1 MLSPAVVSSGA
12 VAVFEGGGAT
22 SVIESIISKMWEVL
36 SQWAPAITDI
46 AVKAVGAF
54 VPILAT
60 MSVVWLA
67 INLFQRFTARA
78 GR

>member
-1 MLSPAVVSSGA
+1 MIILIPFAIGVIA
-12 VAVFEGGGAT
+12 IEGGT
-22 SVIESIISKMWEVL
+22 SVIDTIVGKMWEVL
-36 SQWAPAITDI
+36 NQWAPAITDI

>member
-1 MLSPAVVSSGA
+1 MAVLVPFGIGA
-12 VAVFEGGGAT
+12 AVLEGGT
-22 SVIESIISKMWEVL
+22 STVVEAIINKMWITLE
-36 SQWAPAITDI
+36 QWAPAIVDVAGR
-46 AVKAVGAF
+46 AVSAF

>member
-1 MLSPAVVSSGA
+1 MAGLVPFGVGA
-12 VAVFEGGGAT
+12 VAFEGGGG
-22 SVIESIISKMWEVL
+22 SVVEAIINKMWITLE
-36 SQWAPAITDI
+36 QWAPAIVDVAGR
-46 AVKAVGAF
+46 AVSAF

>member
-1 MLSPAVVSSGA
+1 MCGLVVLD
-12 VAVFEGGGAT
+12 GGG
-22 SVIESIISKMWEVL
+22 SVITDIISKMWETL
-36 SQWAPAITDI
+36 SQWAPAIVDI
-46 AVKAVGAF
+46 ATKAVAAF

>member
-1 MLSPAVVSSGA
+1 MVGLVL
-12 VAVFEGGGAT
+12 FEGSTPVITDIT
-22 SVIESIISKMWEVL
+22 SALWEVL
-36 SQWAPAITDI
+36 KQWAPAIVDFAI
-46 AVKAVGAF
+46 KAVTAF

>member
-1 MLSPAVVSSGA
+1 MSSLIL
-12 VAVFEGGGAT
+12 FEGGT
-22 SVIESIISKMWEVL
+22 PVITEITAALWEVL
-36 SQWAPAITDI
+36 KQWAPAIVDFAI
-46 AVKAVGAF
+46 KAVTAF

>member
-1 MLSPAVVSSGA
+1 MVGLAF
-12 VAVFEGGGAT
+12 FEGGT
-22 SVIESIISKMWEVL
+22 VITEIITQMWEVL
-36 SQWAPAITDI
+36 SKWAPAIVDI
-46 AVKAVGAF
+46 AVKAVAAF